1 MEMLEMV
8 GIPAVR
14 SMEYPHQFSGGM
26 KQRVV
31 IAMALACA
39 PEFLLADEP
48 TTALDVTIQA
58 QILEMMKE
66 LKSSLNTS
74 MILITHD
81 LGVLAEICDMVAI
94 MYAGEIVEFGPIR
107 EIYNYPRHPY
117 TIGLFQSI
125 PSLDEDVERL
135 IPIPRLMSDPT
146 DLPSGCPFWSRCA
159 RAEERCRK
167 SAPPVSEKTPGH
179 FSKCFRA
186 D

>member
-1 MEMLEMV
+1 
-8 GIPAVR
+8 
-14 SMEYPHQFSGGM
+14 
-26 KQRVV
+26 
-31 IAMALACA
+31 
-39 PEFLLADEP
+39 
-48 TTALDVTIQA
+48 
-58 QILEMMKE
+58 
-66 LKSSLNTS
+66 
-74 MILITHD
+74 
-81 LGVLAEICDMVAI
+81 MVAI
-94 MYAGEIVEFGPIR
+94 MYVGEIVEFGPIR

-125 PSLDEDVERL
+125 PSLDENVERL

-186 D
+186 N